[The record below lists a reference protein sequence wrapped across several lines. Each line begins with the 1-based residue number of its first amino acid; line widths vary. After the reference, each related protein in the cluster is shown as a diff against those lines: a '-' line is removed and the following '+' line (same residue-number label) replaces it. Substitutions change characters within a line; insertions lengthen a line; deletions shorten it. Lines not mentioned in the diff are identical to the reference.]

1 MVYWTAG
8 LTEHLQRRGAI
19 GIQAPVG
26 IQVNTNLSKA
36 YVFFLTLRLRF
47 PENDRG
53 EREWSRQREKQG
65 QFISMAFS
73 CVEAAVVGHILKSEI
88 HFGNSHI

>member
-26 IQVNTNLSKA
+26 IRVNTNLSKA

-47 PENDRG
+47 PENDREG
-53 EREWSRQREKQG
+53 GSGAARERNRDNLFPRLPR
-65 QFISMAFS
+65 
-73 CVEAAVVGHILKSEI
+73 V
-88 HFGNSHI
+88 

>member
-1 MVYWTAG
+1 MVYGTAG

-26 IQVNTNLSKA
+26 IRVNTNLSKA

-47 PENDRG
+47 PENDREG
-53 EREWSRQREKQG
+53 GSGGAHRERNRDNLFPWLSR
-65 QFISMAFS
+65 
-73 CVEAAVVGHILKSEI
+73 V
-88 HFGNSHI
+88 